1 VVPGW
6 SIATT
11 MAQLAEKYALLGGPV
26 LDGPALLG
34 ERAAFAGVH
43 ARGSIAPGGAC
54 RFVAA
59 RDGWL
64 AVNLARPSDPTLAN
78 AWLDDIGL
86 NEDDP
91 WPGVLDAVASRSAES
106 LVERAAELGLA
117 VSRLGETHAPAP
129 IIDVVPGPAR
139 ASSPLVVDLSSL
151 WSGPLCA
158 QLLGLAGARVVKV
171 ESVERPD
178 ASRHGAPMLFDL
190 LHHGHRSVALSFGSA
205 RGRDAL
211 RALIAAADIVIEASR
226 PRALEQLGL
235 DAGAYV
241 ARGAVWISITAYGR
255 EAAPQRIG
263 FGDDV
268 GVAAGIHA
276 GNRDAPLFCG
286 DAIADPISGLY
297 AAVGGLAA
305 LARGR
310 GALIDV
316 AMASTARLA
325 RGEARRPE
333 RTAERRAGRWF
344 VDDVA
349 VERPRARR
357 VNGSAAAFG
366 SDTEGVM
373 AEIGVKRWD

>member
-1 VVPGW
+1 
-6 SIATT
+6 
-11 MAQLAEKYALLGGPV
+11 MAQLAEKYAFLGGPLV
-26 LDGPALLG
+26 DGPALLG

-59 RDGWL
+59 RDCWL
-64 AVNLARPSDPTLAN
+64 AVNLARPGDPMLAN
-78 AWLDDIGL
+78 AWLGDIDL

-91 WPGVLDAVASRSAES
+91 WPGVLDAVASWSAES

-117 VSRLGETHAPAP
+117 VGRLGETNASAP
-129 IIDVVPGPAR
+129 IIEVVAGPATAR
-139 ASSPLVVDLSSL
+139 TPLVVDLSSL

-178 ASRHGAPMLFDL
+178 ALRHGAPTFFDL
-190 LHHGHRSVALSFGSA
+190 LHHGHRSVALPFRSA

-211 RALIAAADIVIEASR
+211 RALIAAADVVIEASR

-235 DAGAYV
+235 DAGAQV

-255 EAAPQRIG
+255 EVAPQRIG

-276 GNRDAPLFCG
+276 GSPDTPFFCG
-286 DAIADPISGLY
+286 DAIADPITGLY

-325 RGEARRPE
+325 RGEARRHE

-344 VDDVA
+344 VDEVA
-349 VERPRARR
+349 VERPRARH
-357 VNGSAAAFG
+357 VKGPAASFG

-373 AEIGVKRWD
+373 TELGVKRWD